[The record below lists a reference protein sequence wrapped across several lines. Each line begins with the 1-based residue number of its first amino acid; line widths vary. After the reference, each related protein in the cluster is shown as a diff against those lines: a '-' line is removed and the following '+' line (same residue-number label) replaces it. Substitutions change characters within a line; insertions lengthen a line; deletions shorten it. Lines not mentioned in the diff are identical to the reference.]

1 MNTMTWMI
9 LLAAALAGVAAW
21 RRSRIAAIATIIVL
35 LSMIGWMQQEK
46 RKAQEAAILALAQ
59 EVSPAQY
66 LTLAAIANK
75 SPEGKASV
83 RRALADGHVIWREYS
98 PIEMQA
104 ASVIAYGAREDAL
117 RAAGLDPKAA
127 AERDQKAMAA
137 GAKGIRP

>member
-1 MNTMTWMI
+1 MI
-9 LLAAALAGVAAW
+9 LIAAVAAAVAAW
-21 RRSRIAAIATIIVL
+21 RRSRIAAIVTIAVL
-35 LSMIGWMQQEK
+35 LGMIGWMQQEK

-75 SPEGKASV
+75 SPEGRAAV

-127 AERDQKAMAA
+127 AERDRRAIDA
-137 GAKGIRP
+137 GAKGVRP